1 MTSRQADKLSVL
13 VLLLS
18 VLLSLLMATYGPALP
33 CVTYMVT
40 TGDYPG
46 SRACADYL
54 EDSTLVEWT
63 LTARR
68 LAIR

>member
-18 VLLSLLMATYGPALP
+18 VAVGLLMVAYGPVLP
-33 CVTYMVT
+33 CVTYMAT

-46 SRACADYL
+46 SRACAGYL
-54 EDSTLVEWT
+54 EDSTLVDLT
-63 LTARR
+63 LTVRR